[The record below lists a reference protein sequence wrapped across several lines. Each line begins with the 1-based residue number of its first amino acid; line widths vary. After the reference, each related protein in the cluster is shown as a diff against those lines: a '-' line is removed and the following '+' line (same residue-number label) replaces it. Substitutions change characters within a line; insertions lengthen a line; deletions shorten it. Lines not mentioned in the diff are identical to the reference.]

1 MPGHVGTLWRYGRKT
16 VTDTKRVRV
25 EILGTGTST
34 GVPVLNCPCEICTSS
49 DPRDKRLR
57 CSVFV
62 QVAGINILID
72 TGPDFRQQAFRA
84 GIDHV
89 DAVLITH
96 HHFDHVV
103 GMDDLRPF
111 LFSNRTA
118 IPMHAEPGSA
128 EVLRSMFSYIFRDG
142 SYPGVPRLEIHDVR
156 GPFDVGSRRDV
167 EGSVRITPI
176 PVVHGSLDILGY
188 RIGKFAYLT
197 DVSEI
202 PNASMSL
209 LEDLDVVVLDALR
222 DRPHPMH
229 MTISQAVEAAE
240 KIGARQTYFT
250 HMSHEVLHAD
260 FEARVGPGMAPAYD
274 GLQFEAGLE

>member
-1 MPGHVGTLWRYGRKT
+1 MLGHDMMWSKSGRKT
-16 VTDTKRVRV
+16 VTDSNRVRV

-34 GVPVLNCPCEICTSS
+34 GVPVLNCPCEICTSN

-62 QVAGINILID
+62 QAGGVNVLID

-84 GIDHV
+84 GIEHI

-111 LFSNRTA
+111 LLFNRSP
-118 IPMHAEPGSA
+118 IPIYAEPGSA
-128 EVLRSMFSYIFRDG
+128 DVLRSMFSYIFRDG
-142 SYPGVPRLEIHDVR
+142 SYPGVPRLEMNEIR
-156 GPFDVGSRRDV
+156 GPFEVASREDNSHRLP
-167 EGSVRITPI
+167 ITPI
-176 PVVHGSLDILGY
+176 PAVHGSLDMLGF
-188 RIGKFAYLT
+188 RIGGFAYLT

-202 PNASMSL
+202 PNASFAL
-209 LEDLDVVVLDALR
+209 LEDLDVLVLDALR

-229 MTISQAVEAAE
+229 LTIDQAKEVAGR
-240 KIGARQTYFT
+240 IGARQTYFT
-250 HMSHEVLHAD
+250 HMSHEILHVD
-260 FEARVGPGMAPAYD
+260 FEKRVGEGMAPAFD
-274 GLQFEAGLE
+274 GLVFEAGL

>member
-1 MPGHVGTLWRYGRKT
+1 M
-16 VTDTKRVRV
+16 TDSQRDTGSVRV

-34 GVPVLNCPCEICTSS
+34 GVPVLNCPCPICTSE

-57 CSVFV
+57 CSAFV
-62 QVAGINILID
+62 QAGGVNILID

-84 GIDHV
+84 GIEHV

-111 LFSNRTA
+111 LFFNRNP

-128 EVLRSMFSYIFRDG
+128 DTLRSMFSYIFRDG
-142 SYPGVPRLEIHDVR
+142 TYPGVPRLEMHEIR
-156 GPFDVGSRRDV
+156 GPFDVHSRERYTS
-167 EGSVRITPI
+167 SVTVIPI
-176 PVVHGSLDILGY
+176 PAVHGSLDILGF
-188 RIGKFAYLT
+188 RIGGFAYLT

-202 PNASMSL
+202 PNASFSL
-209 LEDLDVVVLDALR
+209 LEDLDVLVLDALR

-229 MTISQAVEAAE
+229 MTIDRAIETAGR
-240 KIGARQTYFT
+240 IGARQTYFT
-250 HMSHEVLHAD
+250 HMSHEILHVD
-260 FEARVGPGMAPAYD
+260 FEARLEPGMAPAYD
-274 GLQFEAGLE
+274 GLTFQAGL